1 MIYKQF
7 LAYSSNGCSR
17 APFTD
22 YRHNKIFQ
30 GLPIKRDCFDS
41 YDGKVYFDM
50 RGSIKYTGELDILRR
65 DDSNL
70 VLRLYLKDATT
81 KKMGLQVFG
90 QSQGKCLYIPTDKGL
105 TMKYK
110 TYSTAEKK
118 TFLVKY
124 SIMNNY
130 EQCTLKGEEDLG

>member
-1 MIYKQF
+1 MI
-7 LAYSSNGCSR
+7 N
-17 APFTD
+17 
-22 YRHNKIFQ
+22 
-30 GLPIKRDCFDS
+30 
-41 YDGKVYFDM
+41 
-50 RGSIKYTGELDILRR
+50 
-65 DDSNL
+65 
-70 VLRLYLKDATT
+70 
-81 KKMGLQVFG
+81 
-90 QSQGKCLYIPTDKGL
+90 GKCLYIRTDKGL